1 MTDILR
7 KHELGSVTL
16 GTESG
21 PLGILIP
28 PGLDQFSVNTYCFNS
43 CFEKVNFFNL
53 KFKKFYFNLNCR
65 NLNILHLPWLHHTP
79 NRLEFKYLPK

>member
-28 PGLDQFSVNTYCFNS
+28 PGLEQFSVNTYCFNS
-43 CFEKVNFFNL
+43 CFEKVIY
-53 KFKKFYFNLNCR
+53 KKNSIKIKILSRFYFAE
-65 NLNILHLPWLHHTP
+65 I
-79 NRLEFKYLPK
+79 

>member
-28 PGLDQFSVNTYCFNS
+28 PGLDRFPVNTYCFNS
-43 CFEKVNFFNL
+43 CIEKVINLLLNL
-53 KFKKFYFNLNCR
+53 KKNN
-65 NLNILHLPWLHHTP
+65 
-79 NRLEFKYLPK
+79 